1 MQPKNTHSRLFT
13 ATINLFDKIV
23 WTKLQALLSFL
34 LFTIQLFMKKALKFI
49 LLGLLALVVLVLVA
63 AAILPSEYAVER
75 SVVI

>member
-13 ATINLFDKIV
+13 ATNNLFDKIV